1 MQSSTHTS
9 PLLNH
14 AIRTRAKNVELR
26 KKIALLQADIQ
37 SIEKDI
43 STLTMTYDD
52 LVEQCQVLREKQTD
66 KTKDLLLDESEKQFQ
81 NYIHDVENYLNS
93 KQWITPSIEKLAAP
107 CKIDHFS

>member
-26 KKIALLQADIQ
+26 KKISQLQTDIQ

-43 STLTMTYDD
+43 STLTLTYDD
-52 LVEQCQVLREKQTD
+52 LVEQCRILREKQTD
-66 KTKDLLLDESEKQFQ
+66 KTKDFLLEESEKEFQ
-81 NYIHDVENYLNS
+81 NYIHDIENYLNT
-93 KQWITPSIEKLAAP
+93 KQWKISSIEKPTIL
-107 CKIDHFS
+107 CKFYLNC